1 MIWRTLARIAGKAI
15 EKAKGVDPSDVMAQ
29 STGSDILDL
38 LRDLIW

>member
-1 MIWRTLARIAGKAI
+1 MIWRTIAKLAGKAV
-15 EKAKGVDPSDVMAQ
+15 EKAKTIDASDVLTQ